1 MRKHRDGGGVAAAT
15 IDRYGGDAPSTPLRG
30 VPFPR
35 FAGEEIEGMAQLKDL
50 PVEEARERMLAAV
63 SPGPIERIALDR
75 HALGRVLAEPIQAM
89 RDQPPFDASAMDGY
103 AVPPGGTWADGFH
116 LVGESAAGRPYAGAP
131 PQAGEAVRV
140 FTGASVPTGCVVVV
154 QERATRDGEHV
165 RFDGASPSAGAH
177 VRAKGGDFNRDDALL
192 PPGVRLDAWRLA
204 LAASA
209 GRGEALVFPQPRV
222 AILSTGEEIVRAGGA
237 APSDAQIF
245 DSNGPALSTLIAQW
259 GGRPTP
265 LDPVRDSHAA
275 ILAAIEGVEADLI
288 LTVGGA
294 SVGDY
299 DLVKPALGKLGL
311 ELLVE
316 TIRLR
321 PGKPT
326 WFGTLPDG
334 RRVLGLP
341 GNPASGLVA
350 AELFLRPLLAAW
362 QGVDP
367 AFPLEHARLAEPL
380 EATGPREHWMRAR
393 LASEADGSVSAHIFP
408 DQDSSL
414 VSVFAAADAL
424 VRRPAGAPA
433 MAAGEVV
440 EVLRLKRL

>member
-1 MRKHRDGGGVAAAT
+1 MCACRAAT
-15 IDRYGGDAPSTPLRG
+15 SSGARPCSP
-30 VPFPR
+30 
-35 FAGEEIEGMAQLKDL
+35 AGL
-50 PVEEARERMLAAV
+50 
-63 SPGPIERIALDR
+63 
-75 HALGRVLAEPIQAM
+75 
-89 RDQPPFDASAMDGY
+89 
-103 AVPPGGTWADGFH
+103 
-116 LVGESAAGRPYAGAP
+116 
-131 PQAGEAVRV
+131 
-140 FTGASVPTGCVVVV
+140 
-154 QERATRDGEHV
+154 
-165 RFDGASPSAGAH
+165 
-177 VRAKGGDFNRDDALL
+177 
-192 PPGVRLDAWRLA
+192 RLDAWRLA

-209 GRGEALVFPQPRV
+209 GRDKARVFPQPRV
-222 AILSTGEEIVRAGGA
+222 AILSTGEEIVRAGSA
-237 APSDAQIF
+237 NPTDAQIF

-259 GGRPTP
+259 GGRPLS
-265 LDPVRDSHAA
+265 LDPVRDSQAA
-275 ILAAIEGVEADLI
+275 ILAALDSVGAELI
-288 LTVGGA
+288 VTVGGA

-299 DLVKPALGKLGL
+299 DLVKPALEKLGL
-311 ELLVE
+311 ELRVE

-393 LASEADGSVSAHIFP
+393 LASQPDGSVCAHVFP

-424 VRRPAGAPA
+424 VRRPADTPA
-433 MAAGEVV
+433 LAAGEVV
-440 EVLRLKRL
+440 DVLRLYRL

>member
-1 MRKHRDGGGVAAAT
+1 MT
-15 IDRYGGDAPSTPLRG
+15 QLR
-30 VPFPR
+30 
-35 FAGEEIEGMAQLKDL
+35 DL
-50 PVEEARERMLAAV
+50 PVEEARARMLGAV
-63 SPGPIERIALDR
+63 SPGVPELILLDR
-75 HALGRVLAEPIQAM
+75 HALGRVLAEPIAAV

-103 AVPPGGTWADGFH
+103 AVPLEGVWTAGFQ
-116 LVGESAAGRPYAGAP
+116 LIGESAAGRPYAGAAP
-131 PQAGEAVRV
+131 RAGETVRV
-140 FTGASVPTGCVVVV
+140 FTGASVPEGCAVVV
-154 QERATRDGEHV
+154 QERASRESDHV
-165 RFDGASPSAGAH
+165 RFEGAPPSIGAH
-177 VRAKGGDFNRDDALL
+177 VRARGGDFRRGEILL
-192 PPGVRLDAWRLA
+192 PAGVRLDAWRLA

-222 AILSTGEEIVRAGGA
+222 AILSTGEEIVRAGA
-237 APSDAQIF
+237 ADPSDAQIF

-259 GGRPTP
+259 GGRPVP
-265 LDPVRDSHAA
+265 LDAVRDSQAA
-275 ILAAIEGVEADLI
+275 ILAALDGVAAELI
-288 LTVGGA
+288 VTVGGA

-299 DLVKPALGKLGL
+299 DLVKPALAKLGL

-326 WFGTLPDG
+326 WFGTLPNG
-334 RRVLGLP
+334 QRVLGLP

-393 LASEADGSVSAHIFP
+393 LVSQADGSVSAHTFP

-433 MAAGEVV
+433 LASGEVV
-440 EVLRLKRL
+440 EMLRLKRL

>member
-1 MRKHRDGGGVAAAT
+1 
-15 IDRYGGDAPSTPLRG
+15 
-30 VPFPR
+30 
-35 FAGEEIEGMAQLKDL
+35 
-50 PVEEARERMLAAV
+50 MLAAV
-63 SPGPIERIALDR
+63 RPGAPEQIVLDR
-75 HALGRVLAEPIQAM
+75 HALGRVLAEPIQAV

-103 AVPPGGTWADGFH
+103 AVPAGGRWGEGLR
-116 LVGESAAGRPYAGAP
+116 LVGESAAGRPYAGP
-131 PQAGEAVRV
+131 PPLAGETVRV
-140 FTGASVPTGCVVVV
+140 FTGARVPDGCAVVI
-154 QERATRDGEHV
+154 QERATREGDQV
-165 RFDGASPSAGAH
+165 RFDGAAPSFKAH
-177 VRAKGGDFNRDDALL
+177 VRVRGGDFRRNEVLL
-192 PPGVRLDAWRLA
+192 PAGAPLDAWRLA

-209 GRGEALVFPQPRV
+209 GRSEALVFPRPRV
-222 AILSTGEEIVRAGGA
+222 AILSTGEEIVRAGA
-237 APSDAQIF
+237 ANATDAQIF
-245 DSNGPALSTLIAQW
+245 DSNGPALSTLITQW
-259 GGRPTP
+259 GGLPIP
-265 LDPVRDSHAA
+265 LDPVRDSRDM
-275 ILAAIEGVEADLI
+275 ILAAVQGAEADLVVTI
-288 LTVGGA
+288 GGA

-299 DLVKPALGKLGL
+299 DLVKPALAQLGL
-311 ELLVE
+311 RLSVE

-393 LASEADGSVSAHIFP
+393 LSSRPDGSVAAKVFP

-424 VRRPAGAPA
+424 VRRPAGTPA
-433 MAAGEVV
+433 LAAGEVV

>member
-1 MRKHRDGGGVAAAT
+1 MRGAAPASGVEGA
-15 IDRYGGDAPSTPLRG
+15 DVGAPSQLR
-30 VPFPR
+30 
-35 FAGEEIEGMAQLKDL
+35 DL
-50 PVEEARERMLAAV
+50 PVEVARSRMLAAV
-63 SPGPIERIALDR
+63 SPGAPERIALDR
-75 HALGRVLAEPIQAM
+75 HALGRVLAEPIAAV

-103 AVPPGGTWADGFH
+103 AVPTGGSWSEGFR
-116 LVGESAAGRPYAGAP
+116 LIGESAAGRPYAGP
-131 PQAGEAVRV
+131 PPKAGEAVRV
-140 FTGASVPTGCVVVV
+140 FTGAYVPSGCAVVI
-154 QERATRDGEHV
+154 QERATRTSDTQDGDRI
-165 RFDGASPSAGAH
+165 RFDGAPPPPAAH
-177 VRAKGGDFNRDDALL
+177 VRVRGGDFARGAALL
-192 PPGVRLDAWRLA
+192 PAGVRLDAWRLA

-209 GRGEALVFPQPRV
+209 GRGEAQVFSQPRV
-222 AILSTGEEIVRAGGA
+222 AILSTGEEIVRAGEAG
-237 APSDAQIF
+237 PSDAQIF

-259 GGRPTP
+259 GGRPIP
-265 LDPVRDSHAA
+265 LDPVRDSQAA
-275 ILAAIEGVEADLI
+275 ILAALDGVAVELVI
-288 LTVGGA
+288 TVGGA

-299 DLVKPALGKLGL
+299 DLVKPALKRIGL
-311 ELLVE
+311 ELAVE

-326 WFGTLPDG
+326 WFGVLADG

-362 QGVDP
+362 QGADP
-367 AFPLEHARLAEPL
+367 AFPLERARLAQPL

-393 LASEADGSVSAHIFP
+393 LASQADGAVSAHIFP

-433 MAAGEVV
+433 LAAGEVV
-440 EVLRLKRL
+440 DMLRLKRL

>member
-1 MRKHRDGGGVAAAT
+1 MV
-15 IDRYGGDAPSTPLRG
+15 
-30 VPFPR
+30 
-35 FAGEEIEGMAQLKDL
+35 QLKDL
-50 PVEEARERMLAAV
+50 PVEEARARMLAAI
-63 SPGPIERIALDR
+63 SPGAPEPIALDR

-103 AVPPGGTWADGFH
+103 AVPLEGAWAEGFR
-116 LVGESAAGRPYAGAP
+116 LIGESAAGRPYAGAP
-131 PQAGEAVRV
+131 PQAGQAVRV
-140 FTGASVPTGCVVVV
+140 FTGASVPAGCAVVV
-154 QERATRDGEHV
+154 QERATRDSDQVHFE
-165 RFDGASPSAGAH
+165 GAPPSAGAH
-177 VRAKGGDFNRDDALL
+177 VRPRGGDFRRGEILL
-192 PPGVRLDAWRLA
+192 PAGVRLDAWRLA

-209 GRGEALVFPQPRV
+209 GRGQALVFPQPRV

-259 GGRPTP
+259 GGRPVP
-265 LDPVRDSHAA
+265 LDPVRDSQGA
-275 ILAAIEGVEADLI
+275 ILAALDGVATELI
-288 LTVGGA
+288 VTVGGA

-311 ELLVE
+311 GLLVE
-316 TIRLR
+316 SIRLR

-341 GNPASGLVA
+341 GNPASGLAA

-362 QGVDP
+362 QGGDP
-367 AFPLEHARLAEPL
+367 AFPLEFARLAGPL
-380 EATGPREHWMRAR
+380 EATGPREHWMRAQ
-393 LASEADGSVSAHIFP
+393 LASLPDGAVSVRVFP

-424 VRRPAGAPA
+424 VRRPVGTPA
-433 MAAGEVV
+433 LAAGDVV
-440 EVLRLKRL
+440 QMLRLKRL

>member
-1 MRKHRDGGGVAAAT
+1 MH
-15 IDRYGGDAPSTPLRG
+15 
-30 VPFPR
+30 
-35 FAGEEIEGMAQLKDL
+35 QLKDL
-50 PVEEARERMLAAV
+50 PVEEARARMLATVA
-63 SPGPIERIALDR
+63 PGAQERIALDR
-75 HALGRVLAEPIQAM
+75 HALGRVLAEPIRAV

-103 AVPPGGTWADGFH
+103 AVPSASDWAAGFR
-116 LVGESAAGRPYAGAP
+116 LIGESAAGRPYAGP
-131 PQAGEAVRV
+131 PLQAGETVRV
-140 FTGASVPTGCVVVV
+140 FTGAQTPGGCAVVI
-154 QERATRDGEHV
+154 QERATREGDRI
-165 RFDGASPSAGAH
+165 RFDGAPPPTGAH
-177 VRAKGGDFNRDDALL
+177 VRARGGDFRQGDGLL
-192 PPGVRLDAWRLA
+192 APGVRLDAWRLA

-209 GRGEALVFPQPRV
+209 GRGEALVFRQPRV
-222 AILSTGEEIVRAGGA
+222 AILSTGEEIVRAGA
-237 APSDAQIF
+237 ASPTDAQIF

-259 GGRPTP
+259 GGRPVP
-265 LDPVRDSHAA
+265 LDPVRDSEAA
-275 ILAAIEGVEADLI
+275 ILAAVQGVEVDLI
-288 LTVGGA
+288 VTVGGA

-299 DLVKPALGKLGL
+299 DLVKPALAQLGL
-311 ELLVE
+311 ELVVE

-334 RRVLGLP
+334 RRILGLP

-380 EATGPREHWMRAR
+380 EATGPREHWMRAK
-393 LASEADGSVSAHIFP
+393 LSSLPNGSLSAKVFP

-424 VRRPAGAPA
+424 VRRPAGTPA
-433 MAAGEVV
+433 LGAGDVV
-440 EVLRLKRL
+440 EVLRLDRL

>member
-1 MRKHRDGGGVAAAT
+1 MT
-15 IDRYGGDAPSTPLRG
+15 QLR
-30 VPFPR
+30 
-35 FAGEEIEGMAQLKDL
+35 DL
-50 PVEEARERMLAAV
+50 PVEAARARMLAAV
-63 SPGPIERIALDR
+63 SPGVPERIALDR
-75 HALGRVLAEPIQAM
+75 HALGRVLAEPIAAV

-103 AVPPGGTWADGFH
+103 AVAPGGSWNEGFR
-116 LVGESAAGRPYAGAP
+116 LVGESAAGRPYAGP
-131 PQAGEAVRV
+131 PPMAGEAVRV
-140 FTGASVPTGCVVVV
+140 FTGAYVPAGCAVVI
-154 QERATRDGEHV
+154 QERAERAGDRV
-165 RFDGASPSAGAH
+165 RFEGAPPPPAANI
-177 VRAKGGDFNRDDALL
+177 RFKAGDFASGAALL
-192 PPGVRLDAWRLA
+192 PAGIRLDAWRLA

-222 AILSTGEEIVRAGGA
+222 AILSTGEEIVRAGTA

-259 GGRPTP
+259 GGRPLS
-265 LDPVRDSHAA
+265 LDPVRDSQAA
-275 ILAAIEGVEADLI
+275 ILAALDDVETELI
-288 LTVGGA
+288 ITVGGA

-299 DLVKPALGKLGL
+299 DLVKPALTRLGL
-311 ELLVE
+311 ELRVE

-362 QGVDP
+362 QGIDP
-367 AFPLEHARLAEPL
+367 AFPLERARLAEPL

-393 LASEADGSVSAHIFP
+393 LTSEADGSVSARVFP

-424 VRRPAGAPA
+424 VRRPAGTSAL
-433 MAAGEVV
+433 AAGDVV
-440 EVLRLKRL
+440 EMLRLQRL